1 MFTHIQHDIPKLDKT
16 TLPDGTR
23 TYSTPEGKSYPSVT
37 TVTGLLKR
45 KQIFEWRKR
54 VGEEEA
60 NRISAAASTRGTKIH
75 KLCENYLSNEPVE
88 PNLLQRT
95 MFRAIKKELDN
106 IDNIR
111 CLETTLWSDHLQVAG
126 TVDCIA
132 DYYGKISV
140 IDFKTS
146 SRIKRAEDIKDY
158 FMQCASY
165 AVAFEERTKIPVS
178 RLVILMAVD
187 EEEDPLVFI
196 ENRDDWIKG
205 FIDLREQYRSL
216 KNI

>member
-1 MFTHIQHDIPKLDKT
+1 MFTHIQHDIPKLDKI
-16 TLPDGTR
+16 TLSDGTR

-60 NRISAAASTRGTKIH
+60 NRISAAASSRGTKIH
-75 KLCENYLSNEPVE
+75 KLCENYLSNEPAE

-126 TVDCIA
+126 TVDCNA
-132 DYYGKISV
+132 DYHGKISV

-146 SRIKRAEDIKDY
+146 SRIKRAEDIQDY

-165 AVAFEERTKIPVS
+165 AVAFEERTKIPVN

>member
-1 MFTHIQHDIPKLDKT
+1 MFTHIQHDIPKLDKI
-16 TLPDGTR
+16 TLSDGTR

-60 NRISAAASTRGTKIH
+60 NRISAAASSRGTKIH
-75 KLCENYLSNEPVE
+75 KLCENYLSNEPAE

-146 SRIKRAEDIKDY
+146 SRIKRAEDIQDY

-165 AVAFEERTKIPVS
+165 AVAFEERTKIPVN